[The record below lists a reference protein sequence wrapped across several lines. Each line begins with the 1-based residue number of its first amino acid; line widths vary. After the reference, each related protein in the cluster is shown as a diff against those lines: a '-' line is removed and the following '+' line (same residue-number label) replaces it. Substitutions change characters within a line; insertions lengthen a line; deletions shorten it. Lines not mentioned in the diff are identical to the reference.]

1 MAAQRVIR
9 QAVHAPIRGGAA
21 LAKLQEGTYGTG
33 GEVID
38 KTFWDT
44 LVLLSTNTVYRMFT
58 VPNGQAGKTLDMTN
72 MISTGQISQG
82 QNHTVN
88 SIFVQYMA
96 NKQHDAA
103 ELLEIYQ
110 LLNHFTVEIEIPG
123 KDNLGDWTL
132 AQIMGASFVV
142 PFAAAVTINQPMIQP
157 QFNGVLHLK
166 VPIVLSALTSF
177 AVKVTP
183 QVASAAALDGDFIRL
198 GLRGILKRSS

>member
-1 MAAQRVIR
+1 MAQQRTVR
-9 QAVHAPIRGGAA
+9 QAVRVPIRGGAA

-44 LVLLSTNTVYRMFT
+44 LVLASATTVYRMFT
-58 VPNGQAGKTLDMTN
+58 VPNGQAGKTLDLTN

-88 SIFVQYMA
+88 SIFVEYIAKAQR
-96 NKQHDAA
+96 AA
-103 ELLEIYQ
+103 ADLVKIYSV
-110 LLNHFTVEIEIPG
+110 LNHTTVEIEIPG

-132 AQIMGASFVV
+132 AQIMGAAFVV
-142 PFAAAVTINQPMIQP
+142 PFAAAATINQPMIQP

-177 AVKVTP
+177 AVKVVP
-183 QVASAAALDGDFIRL
+183 QVATDAALDGDFIRI